1 MSAQMALWKAKGSS
15 GHTQDMQEY
24 ICTCRGT
31 ICVAQMH
38 KQLHKQTHVWQQM
51 SLHTSVFLLTFFV
64 SISLCKQHSRHDNNI
79 LQALQQQY
87 VHMEQM
93 VVMVTFAQANVTSAQ
108 ALTTKQLPS
117 HREVSLTNQLLT
129 CLDVGPQ
136 ENQRFHRAPI
146 GHAATQ
152 V

>member
-1 MSAQMALWKAKGSS
+1 MYMWGHYLYRSNAQA
-15 GHTQDMQEY
+15 
-24 ICTCRGT
+24 I
-31 ICVAQMH
+31 AQTNSCLAANVTAH
-38 KQLHKQTHVWQQM
+38 KCF
-51 SLHTSVFLLTFFV
+51 SFNVFA
-64 SISLCKQHSRHDNNI
+64 ISLCKQHSRHDNNI